1 MRKLATIRK
10 VTNIR
15 PIEGKDL
22 IEQVNVDGWNVI
34 VKKDEFKEGDLCV
47 YIEIDSKLPARPE
60 FEFLAKK
67 DYTIKTMKMA
77 GVRSEGIVFPLS
89 ILPKKV
95 KVVEGADVTKVLGVE
110 QYNKEVEEELSFLDK
125 IIDTIDKKMRKF
137 AWYRKLTIKSK
148 RSVKKSSSFPN
159 WIKKTDEER
168 IQNKPK
174 VLSLGHMWLAT
185 EKLDGSSATYGY
197 RNVGGVEE
205 YVICSRNKR
214 ITDETEVW
222 SIINK
227 KYNLEATIK
236 YLFKKLKAK
245 ESLVIQGEI
254 IGPKIQGNKYKLNE
268 HQFFMFNLVVDGVKM
283 AYHQLA
289 EWNEGEGLTVEHIP
303 IVPMHGA
310 IRLSGDTTVDDIL
323 NYATFKSHIN
333 KDTLAEGL
341 VFRTFDENEVVVD
354 SFKAVSPQFLISNK
368 E

>member
-110 QYNKEVEEELSFLDK
+110 QYNKETEEEVSFLDK
-125 IIDTIDKKMRKF
+125 LIDAIDTKMRKF

-174 VLSLGHMWLAT
+174 VLTLRKTWLAT

-222 SIINK
+222 AVIDK
-227 KYNLEATIK
+227 KYGLEKIIK
-236 YLFKKLKAK
+236 DLFVTLGAQ

-254 IGPKIQGNKYKLNE
+254 IGPKIQGNKYKLTE
-268 HQFFMFNLVVDGVKM
+268 PKFFMFNLIIDGIKVNYYNVYEKVLHLIPVVPVFDVF
-283 AYHQLA
+283 
-289 EWNEGEGLTVEHIP
+289 HIN
-303 IVPMHGA
+303 
-310 IRLSGDTTVDDIL
+310 GDTSVDDIL
-323 NYATFKSHIN
+323 NIATFKSHIN
-333 KDTLAEGL
+333 EDTLAEGL
-341 VFRTFDENEVVVD
+341 VFRAFDEETGAVID

>member
-34 VKKDEFKEGDLCV
+34 VKKDEFKDGDLCV

-95 KVVEGADVTKVLGVE
+95 KAIEGTDVTKVLGVE
-110 QYNKEVEEELSFLDK
+110 QYNKEAEVELSFLDK
-125 IIDTIDKKMRKF
+125 IIDAIDTKMRKF

-168 IQNKPK
+168 IQNKPN
-174 VLSLGHMWLAT
+174 VLSLGHLWLAT

-205 YVICSRNKR
+205 YVICSRNKL

-236 YLFKKLKAK
+236 HLFKKLKAK

-254 IGPKIQGNKYKLNE
+254 IGPKIQGNKYKLDE
-268 HQFFMFNLVVDGVKM
+268 HQFFIFNLVVDGVKM

-289 EWNEGEGLTVEHIP
+289 VWQEDGGLTVEHIP
-303 IVPMHGA
+303 IVPMYGM
-310 IRLSGDTTVDDIL
+310 IRLSGDKNVDDIL
-323 NYATFKSHIN
+323 NYATFKSKVN
-333 KDTLAEGL
+333 QETLAEGL
-341 VFRTFDENEVVVD
+341 VFRTFDEHGVVVD
-354 SFKAVSPQFLISNK
+354 SFKAVSPKFLMK
-368 E
+368 HDE

>member
-10 VTNIR
+10 VSNIR

-22 IEQVNVDGWNVI
+22 IEQVNIDGWNVI
-34 VKKDEFKEGDLCV
+34 VKKDEFKDGDLCV
-47 YIEIDSKLPARPE
+47 YIEIDSKLPAKPE

-77 GVRSEGIVFPLS
+77 GVRSEGIVFPLT

-95 KVVEGADVTKVLGVE
+95 KVVEGADVTKVLGVT
-110 QYNKEVEEELSFLDK
+110 QYNKEAEEEVSFLDK
-125 IIDTIDKKMRKF
+125 LIDAIDTKMRKF

-168 IQNKPK
+168 IQNKTK
-174 VLSLGHMWLAT
+174 VLTLEKTWLAT

-222 SIINK
+222 AVIDK
-227 KYNLEATIK
+227 KYGLEKIIK
-236 YLFKKLKAK
+236 DLFVTLGEQ

-254 IGPKIQGNKYKLNE
+254 IGPKIQGNKYKLTE
-268 HQFFMFNLVVDGVKM
+268 PKFFMFNLIIDGIKVNYYSVYEKVLHLIPVVPVLDVFHIDGDK
-283 AYHQLA
+283 
-289 EWNEGEGLTVEHIP
+289 N
-303 IVPMHGA
+303 
-310 IRLSGDTTVDDIL
+310 VDDIL
-323 NYATFKSHIN
+323 NIATFKSNVN